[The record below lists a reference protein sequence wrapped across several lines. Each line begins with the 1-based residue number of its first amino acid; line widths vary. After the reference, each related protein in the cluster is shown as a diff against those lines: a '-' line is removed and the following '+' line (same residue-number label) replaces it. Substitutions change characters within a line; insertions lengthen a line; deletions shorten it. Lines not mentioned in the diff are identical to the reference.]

1 MIENTLKGRTL
12 QGIVL
17 SSKADKTAVVRV
29 IRRVKHALYGKN
41 VSRFTQLHV
50 HDADNQCR
58 EGDEVLI
65 RECRPLSKT
74 KAWTLVQRLE
84 KVSS

>member
-1 MIENTLKGRTL
+1 MTECAIKGRTL

-29 IRRVKHALYGKN
+29 VRRVKHALYGKIVN
-41 VSRFTQLHV
+41 RFTQLQV
-50 HDADNQCR
+50 HDAENKCH
-58 EGDEVLI
+58 EGDEVVI

-74 KAWTLVQRLE
+74 KAWILVKRLE
-84 KVSS
+84 KVCS

>member
-1 MIENTLKGRTL
+1 MTEKILKGRTL

-29 IRRVKHALYGKN
+29 IRRVKHALYGKI
-41 VSRFTQLHV
+41 VSRFTQLQV
-50 HDADNQCR
+50 HDSENQCR
-58 EGDEVLI
+58 EGDEVVI